1 MYANDSLSVYLFF
14 SVEQQICK
22 WTYFMPQPK
31 KLSFVSS
38 WMCVW
43 HWWNDSSG
51 PRICCVVIVV
61 LISNTIICWAE
72 DSVHSQV
79 VWKLLRKGI
88 NNNNVNEHSCYTVL
102 TIDQAVQITIQ
113 YLYIFSNK
121 WTNCLLCG
129 VKLHSE

>member
-1 MYANDSLSVYLFF
+1 MCSFLWINKGVNQPILYKIALNSLKNCHFWAVGYDCVY
-14 SVEQQICK
+14 SG
-22 WTYFMPQPK
+22 
-31 KLSFVSS
+31 
-38 WMCVW
+38 W
-43 HWWNDSSG
+43 HQWNDCSG
-51 PRICCVVIVV
+51 MWICCVIVI
-61 LISNTIICWAE
+61 LISNTIVCWAE